1 MNCLQAEEHFSAHF
15 EDALDYQTLQRFEEH
30 LTTCQV
36 CQREYIRFQ
45 ESVKAIQQLP
55 QIEPSPEFMP
65 ALLQRLSAEQRESS
79 GVREVIQTGW
89 ERLQDLFR
97 RPRWAFGGIV
107 AVLLI
112 AAVGGYLYQN
122 GLLSD
127 RDAKPAIV
135 VTPASE
141 PSQVRTPPVALP
153 VDVPRSVKDVNR
165 FLPSDVISPSRQP
178 MQRRYVLKQVSY
190 TNASTRGGL

>member
-36 CQREYIRFQ
+36 CQQEYTRFQ

-55 QIEPSPEFMP
+55 EIEPSPEFMP
-65 ALLQRLSAEQRESS
+65 ALLQRLSEEQRESG
-79 GVREVIQTGW
+79 GVGEIIGTGW
-89 ERLQDLFR
+89 ERLQGLFR
-97 RPRWAFGGIV
+97 RPRWAFSGIV
-107 AVLLI
+107 ALI
-112 AAVGGYLYQN
+112 LIAVGGYLYQD

-127 RDAKPAIV
+127 RDAKPGIV

-141 PSQVRTPPVALP
+141 PSQVETPPVALP
-153 VDVPRSVKDVNR
+153 VDVKRSVTDVNR
-165 FLPSDVISPSRQP
+165 FLPSDVVSPSRQP

-190 TNASTRGGL
+190 TNTSTRGGL

>member
-15 EDALDYQTLQRFEEH
+15 EDTLDYQTLQRFEEH
-30 LTTCQV
+30 LATCQA
-36 CQREYIRFQ
+36 CQQEYTRFQ

-65 ALLQRLSAEQRESS
+65 ALLQRLSEEQRESS
-79 GVREVIQTGW
+79 GVREIIRTGW

-97 RPRWAFGGIV
+97 RPQWAFSGIV
-107 AVLLI
+107 ALI
-112 AAVGGYLYQN
+112 LITVGGYLYQD

-127 RDAKPAIV
+127 RDVQPSVV
-135 VTPASE
+135 VTPAAE
-141 PSQVRTPPVALP
+141 PSQVETPPVALP
-153 VDVPRSVKDVNR
+153 VDVKRSVTDGNR
-165 FLPSDVISPSRQP
+165 LLPNDVISPSRQP

-190 TNASTRGGL
+190 TNTSTRGGL